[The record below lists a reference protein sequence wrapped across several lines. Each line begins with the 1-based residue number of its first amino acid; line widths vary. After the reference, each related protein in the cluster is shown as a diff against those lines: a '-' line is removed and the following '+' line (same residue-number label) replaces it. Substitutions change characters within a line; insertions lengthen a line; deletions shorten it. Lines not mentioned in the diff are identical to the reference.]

1 MGQFRK
7 FFNDA
12 ALKEVHLQGMLFT
25 WSNERVHPTLERLD
39 RVFISAEWDCLFPHY
54 DERCLPTLCSD
65 HAPLLLRTEANIR
78 QKRQFLFCAFWPKVL
93 GFCEMTVH
101 TWHCLLQSASPFK
114 LQSWS
119 DKVVGNIRLQLAV
132 AKEVLLRLE
141 AAQHT
146 RTLGEHEESLRRWI
160 KLKTVGLASL
170 QRSIAMQ
177 ESRPLWLREGDASMK
192 FFHAH
197 ANIRRQQKHIS
208 SLVVDGNEVHTE
220 EAMAQVIHSYFD
232 TLMGTPPTRSN
243 GINLRF
249 LDLPQVEAAGMSSHF
264 TEDEV
269 WKVIKELPPD
279 KAPISDGFTTR
290 FLQVAWEIIR
300 HDLMA
305 ALDAFWWND
314 IRNLHATNKALMIL
328 LLKTSDVEVVQDYR
342 PISLIH
348 LVGKLISK
356 ILATRLVP
364 KIGHL
369 VHGTQCTF
377 IKGRSIHENFKFVHT
392 L

>member
-1 MGQFRK
+1 M
-7 FFNDA
+7 
-12 ALKEVHLQGMLFT
+12 
-25 WSNERVHPTLERLD
+25 
-39 RVFISAEWDCLFPHY
+39 
-54 DERCLPTLCSD
+54 
-65 HAPLLLRTEANIR
+65 
-78 QKRQFLFCAFWPKVL
+78 
-93 GFCEMTVH
+93 
-101 TWHCLLQSASPFK
+101 
-114 LQSWS
+114 
-119 DKVVGNIRLQLAV
+119 
-132 AKEVLLRLE
+132 
-141 AAQHT
+141 
-146 RTLGEHEESLRRWI
+146 
-160 KLKTVGLASL
+160 
-170 QRSIAMQ
+170 
-177 ESRPLWLREGDASMK
+177 
-192 FFHAH
+192 
-197 ANIRRQQKHIS
+197 
-208 SLVVDGNEVHTE
+208 
-220 EAMAQVIHSYFD
+220 
-232 TLMGTPPTRSN
+232 
-243 GINLRF
+243 
-249 LDLPQVEAAGMSSHF
+249 
-264 TEDEV
+264 
-269 WKVIKELPPD
+269 
-279 KAPISDGFTTR
+279 R